1 MRRYSRIGLAALLVA
16 CLAGFGSA
24 ERLFA
29 PGAELWEQ
37 WTAHSPDDL
46 RTIDHASWDRLLK
59 TYVTDKPEGAN
70 RVAYAMVTPEDRKA
84 LDAYVGALAAVN
96 ISGHARHE
104 QLAYWINLY
113 NALTVQ
119 VVLAHYPVASIRD
132 IDISPGL
139 FADGPWGA
147 KLVSVEGVALS
158 LNDIE
163 HRILRPIWRDPR
175 IHYGVNCASVG
186 CPDLRP
192 EAFIGARVEQQLTE
206 AARAYVNDPR
216 GVSIEGGNVT
226 VSKIYDW
233 FIEDFGGDED
243 GVIDHLLDFAKPAL
257 ALDLRRIGR
266 LYDTAYDWSLND
278 AGK

>member
-1 MRRYSRIGLAALLVA
+1 MRRYSRVALAVLLVA

-46 RTIDHASWDRLLK
+46 RTIDHAPWDRLLK
-59 TYVTDKPEGAN
+59 TYVPDIPAGAN
-70 RVAYAMVTPEDRKA
+70 RVAYARVTQEDRTA
-84 LDAYVGALAAVN
+84 LDGYIDRLAAVN

-139 FADGPWGA
+139 FSDGPWGA

-175 IHYGVNCASVG
+175 IHYGVNCASIG

-192 EAFIGARVEQQLTE
+192 EVFTGARVEQQLTE

-216 GVSIEGGNVT
+216 GVSIEDGNVT

-257 ALDLRRIGR
+257 AVELRRIGK
-266 LYDTAYDWSLND
+266 LYDTSYDWSLND